1 MEKWFI
7 QAKRAD
13 FFGLGKK
20 FHIDPV
26 IARVIRNRDVIGEDA
41 VARYLHGGLESLHD
55 PHLLKDVDLA
65 VDILLEK
72 KRQNKKIRIISDYDV
87 DGVVSNYI
95 LWTAFHKCGMDVDFR
110 IPDRITDGYG
120 INERLIA
127 QANDDAI
134 DTIVTC
140 DNGIAAISQIAYA
153 KSLGMT
159 VIVTDHH
166 DIPYDMV
173 DGKKRYLSSEA
184 DAIVNPKQIECPYP
198 YDKLCGAV
206 VALKLVQVLY
216 ERMGFP
222 GDAYEEFVPFAAI
235 ATVCDVVDLTDENRS
250 LVRIGLQMIPN
261 TNNTGLQ
268 ALLEVNGR
276 MGAKI
281 SSYDLGFVIGP
292 CINATGR
299 LDSATMAVNL
309 FLEKDVARARAMA
322 LKLKELNDSR
332 KAMTEEG
339 VKEAFHMVEEEGLN
353 QDDVL
358 VVFLP
363 DCHESLAGIIAGRV
377 REKYYKPTIV
387 LTRAEEMVKGSGR
400 SIEGYHMFEALNE
413 VKDLM
418 TKFGGHPMAAGLSL
432 PEENVDLF
440 RKKLNE
446 FGKNRLNQ
454 DILTRKVPI
463 DVRMPIDYISESLIS
478 QLDLLE
484 PFGKANA
491 KPVFAESK
499 LNILSLRRMG
509 KANNMLKLRIQN
521 EHGAV
526 INGLLFQRADELE
539 HLLRKKYGDR
549 TIDGLYYG
557 RSGNVLFSAVYYPQI
572 NEFRGVK
579 EFQIIINNFMV

>member
-26 IARVIRNRDVIGEDA
+26 IARVIRNRDVIGEEA
-41 VARYLHGGLESLHD
+41 VGRYLHGGLESLHD

-65 VDILLEK
+65 VDILLKK
-72 KRQNKKIRIISDYDV
+72 KRENKKIRIISDYDV

-95 LWTAFHKCGMDVDFR
+95 LWTAFKKCGMDVDFR

-173 DGKKRYLSSEA
+173 EGEKKYLSSNA

-222 GDAYEEFVPFAAI
+222 EDAYVEFVPFAAI

-250 LVRIGLQMIPN
+250 LVRVGLKMIPN
-261 TNNTGLQ
+261 TNNIGLQ

-309 FLEKDVARARAMA
+309 FLENDVARARAMA

-339 VKEAFHMVEEEGLN
+339 MTEAFRMVEEEGLN
-353 QDDVL
+353 ADDVL

-377 REKYYKPTIV
+377 REKYYKPAIV
-387 LTRAEEMVKGSGR
+387 LTRSEEMVKGSGR

-432 PEENVDLF
+432 PEKNVDLF
-440 RKKLNE
+440 RQKLNE
-446 FGKNRLNQ
+446 FGKTRLNK

-463 DVRMPIDYISESLIS
+463 DVRMPIDYISEPLIN
-478 QLDLLE
+478 QLELLE

-491 KPVFAESK
+491 KPVFAESR

-521 EHGAV
+521 EHGTV
-526 INGLLFQRADELE
+526 INGVVFQRADEFE
-539 HLLRKKYGDR
+539 SLLREKYGDR
-549 TIDGLYYG
+549 IIDGLYYG

-572 NEFRGVK
+572 NEFRGTK